1 MNEERKVAGIY
12 IRVSTED
19 QVREG
24 FSLGEQKEKLL
35 QLCKFKEYEVFKV
48 YEDAGISAKDMAHRP
63 AFQEMLADMKKGK
76 INYIV
81 AYKLDRVT
89 RSVRDL
95 EELIA
100 VLEKHNTYLVCDRDD
115 VNTSTANGRFFVRML
130 TVLSQLEIEI
140 VSERTKFG
148 LNGAIKSGHLP
159 GKIPL
164 GYKKDGNKKTVIDET
179 TKDVVIRIFNMYLEG
194 KSYQQIAN
202 IFNKEKV
209 LVPKKWRDSTIQK
222 IIENCVYMGA
232 YEQYKRIGKAQ
243 SIEPIIYMNVVEPI
257 ISRAVWEE
265 AQLQKEKNQRV
276 FTRDRVYIFFQKLKC
291 PKCNSIMKCKG
302 SGGKKK
308 KYMYYNCEH
317 CKIYY
322 REDKIEECL
331 EDFILD
337 SVEYDMAVKKYFF
350 PILADKKETNT
361 EKLDKE
367 IDNLHKQ
374 KERIKKA
381 YLSGIV
387 EMEDFSEDY
396 KIIEEKLSILEK
408 KKYETHNLNSITFTP
423 QQLMADRDIEREK
436 LIRNNKLNETI
447 KAEWNK
453 KSKEEKQEF
462 ISKFIESMKLIKNKN
477 GDFKIEKINF
487 RRSYIEQLTKF
498 FQSGIFD
505 IYAPIEVDNEEKFVR
520 TSVNINQK
528 QLDEYIERINKEFE
542 VESYELFTKNEKEI
556 EIKLNKEK
564 QKLIRLVAVKSDKK
578 FYKTNEENVKIG
590 AIICN
595 QK

>member
-1 MNEERKVAGIY
+1 
-12 IRVSTED
+12 
-19 QVREG
+19 
-24 FSLGEQKEKLL
+24 
-35 QLCKFKEYEVFKV
+35 
-48 YEDAGISAKDMAHRP
+48 
-63 AFQEMLADMKKGK
+63 
-76 INYIV
+76 
-81 AYKLDRVT
+81 
-89 RSVRDL
+89 
-95 EELIA
+95 
-100 VLEKHNTYLVCDRDD
+100 
-115 VNTSTANGRFFVRML
+115 
-130 TVLSQLEIEI
+130 
-140 VSERTKFG
+140 
-148 LNGAIKSGHLP
+148 
-159 GKIPL
+159 
-164 GYKKDGNKKTVIDET
+164 
-179 TKDVVIRIFNMYLEG
+179 
-194 KSYQQIAN
+194 
-202 IFNKEKV
+202 
-209 LVPKKWRDSTIQK
+209 
-222 IIENCVYMGA
+222 
-232 YEQYKRIGKAQ
+232 
-243 SIEPIIYMNVVEPI
+243 
-257 ISRAVWEE
+257 
-265 AQLQKEKNQRV
+265 
-276 FTRDRVYIFFQKLKC
+276 
-291 PKCNSIMKCKG
+291 MKCKG

-308 KYMYYNCEH
+308 KYIYYNCEH

-337 SVEYDMAVKKYFF
+337 LVEYDMAVKKYFI

-367 IDNLHKQ
+367 IENLQKQ
-374 KERIKKA
+374 KDRIKKA

-408 KKYETHNLNSITFTP
+408 KKYETLNLNSITFTP

-436 LIRNNKLNETI
+436 LIRNNTLNETI

-505 IYAPIEVDNEEKFVR
+505 IYAPIEVDDEEEFVR

-528 QLDEYIERINKEFE
+528 QLDEYIERLNKEFE
-542 VESYELFTKNEKEI
+542 VEFYELFSKNKEEF

-564 QKLIRLVAVKSDKK
+564 QKLIRLVAVKSEKK
-578 FYKTNEENVKIG
+578 FYKSLTDVNIYPTKFPYRNYNIRVQILLESIFNTHLKTFCNNFLTFY
-590 AIICN
+590 IILL
-595 QK
+595 KLLDIPADI